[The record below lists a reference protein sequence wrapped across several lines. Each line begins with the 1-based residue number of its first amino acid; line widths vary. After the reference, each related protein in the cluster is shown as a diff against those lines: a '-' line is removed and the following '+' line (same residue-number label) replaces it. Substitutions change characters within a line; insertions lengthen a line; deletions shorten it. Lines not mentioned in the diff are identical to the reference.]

1 VNAAD
6 VVAEREAGDA
16 GEGSLFFLA
25 ALHDEARDHQARQ
38 HREEGED
45 HRGAGG
51 VVSDI
56 VRRAQLQELAEI
68 VDHLAWPIGKAGEAA
83 VSGSEQTPDKTK
95 EKEGGDRVTRRDVP
109 AQPPRRRDQLGDER
123 NEYGADQ
130 EPVEQPCGQ
139 VPHPDRTRDVLGI
152 RDRARSAI
160 RIPH

>member
-1 VNAAD
+1 
-6 VVAEREAGDA
+6 
-16 GEGSLFFLA
+16 
-25 ALHDEARDHQARQ
+25 
-38 HREEGED
+38 
-45 HRGAGG
+45 
-51 VVSDI
+51 VSDI
-56 VRRAQLQELAEI
+56 VRRAQLQELAQI

-160 RIPH
+160 RIPTKSRRIMKPPFARPASASSTMQLQRSQTINEAS